1 MRGEKVVDPSLR
13 PIKRRKAARVLVV
26 AEGTVLLESDSDP
39 GIPGSGWYVT
49 PGGGIDEGEDAVTAA
64 VREMKEETGL
74 DVEPGQLVGPIAR
87 RLVKHGY
94 SDRILIQEE
103 FFYRLDLKAKFTPS
117 DAGFTEDEKESVKGF
132 AWLSPDEIA
141 RNEVWPARLL
151 ELFDADPSTDDV
163 LDLGEEEE
171 STIPV

>member
-1 MRGEKVVDPSLR
+1 MRGEKVADPSLR
-13 PIKRRKAARVLVV
+13 PIKRRKAARGLVV
-26 AEGTVLLESDSDP
+26 AEGTVLLEADSDP

-103 FFYRLDLKAKFTPS
+103 FYYRLKH
-117 DAGFTEDEKESVKGF
+117 V
-132 AWLSPDEIA
+132 
-141 RNEVWPARLL
+141 
-151 ELFDADPSTDDV
+151 
-163 LDLGEEEE
+163 
-171 STIPV
+171 